1 MVEFLQI
8 LELVI
13 ELAPE
18 ALVVLGLVA
27 AYLILIYAIITF
39 VEESGKLRT
48 QFYQVDSHLQAIR
61 AQFPQRRRQIAAIKK
76 AIVPLRK
83 DFRQFCDYYAEL
95 RDIQI
100 EAERQVMRGN
110 EPERDIG
117 VRDNLDLLPVRSQWS
132 LSNSPPIEII
142 NPARFN

>member
-13 ELAPE
+13 DLAPE

-61 AQFPQRRRQIAAIKK
+61 TQFPQRRRQIAAIKK

-100 EAERQVMRGN
+100 EAERQLMRSN
-110 EPERDIG
+110 EPDRDIE

-132 LSNSPPIEII
+132 LSNAAPIEIT